1 MPRRSTRKRIPYVCA
16 GWVLGQN
23 AECMCQVNDALYYYD
38 KDRVMLC
45 ESHMDKRFKGKLQ
58 QMVDS
63 RELFLCSKS
72 AWIKLVDSWTPTRI
86 STRITAQALRG
97 GHKCLGCGGIMRGN
111 AIMSKMSPYICETC
125 RTQATKDDIAQ
136 KKAEKM
142 AAKVSKAAISV
153 KQKQKQKQKKA
164 QTAMHAQIA
173 RGTAA
178 ASSSNAPKRRA
189 KQAASDDSPQPLR
202 MFANLRTLVRGR
214 APRQCPQ

>member
-23 AECMCQVNDALYYYD
+23 AECMCQGNDALYYYD

-86 STRITAQALRG
+86 STRIPAQVLRG
-97 GHKCLGCGGIMRGN
+97 GHKCLGCGDTMRGN
-111 AIMSKMSPYICETC
+111 ARQSKMSPYICETC

-153 KQKQKQKQKKA
+153 KQNKNKKRRR
-164 QTAMHAQIA
+164 QQCMHNLQEVP
-173 RGTAA
+173 RQPAA
-178 ASSSNAPKRRA
+178 ATLPSVVQSKRQVTTRPNHFEC
-189 KQAASDDSPQPLR
+189 SL
-202 MFANLRTLVRGR
+202 T
-214 APRQCPQ
+214 